1 LQISIHPKSQHHIP
15 ENFSNSPK
23 IIANFEGSKNTMELI
38 LAIIIGFLY
47 AMGIFL
53 ILRRSLVKLIIG
65 LILVGNGINLL
76 IFLMGGLNRGNPPII
91 DASSK
96 VLSNPNVDPVPQALV
111 LTAIVISFGLQSF
124 AIVLIKRVYKTLKTD
139 DLDALNTTDTI

>member
-1 LQISIHPKSQHHIP
+1 
-15 ENFSNSPK
+15 
-23 IIANFEGSKNTMELI
+23 MELV

-65 LILVGNGINLL
+65 LILIGNGINLL

-91 DASSK
+91 ESSSK
-96 VLSNPNVDPVPQALV
+96 ILHNSDVDPVPQALV

-124 AIVLIKRVYKTLKTD
+124 AIVLIKRVYKALKTD

>member
-1 LQISIHPKSQHHIP
+1 
-15 ENFSNSPK
+15 
-23 IIANFEGSKNTMELI
+23 MELV

-47 AMGIFL
+47 AAGIYF

-65 LILVGNGINLL
+65 LVLIGNGINLL
-76 IFLMGGLNRGNPPII
+76 IFLMGGLNKGNPPII
-91 DASSK
+91 DGAEK
-96 VLSNPNVDPVPQALV
+96 ILANPNIDPVPQALV

-139 DLDALNTTDTI
+139 DLDDLNSTDSID